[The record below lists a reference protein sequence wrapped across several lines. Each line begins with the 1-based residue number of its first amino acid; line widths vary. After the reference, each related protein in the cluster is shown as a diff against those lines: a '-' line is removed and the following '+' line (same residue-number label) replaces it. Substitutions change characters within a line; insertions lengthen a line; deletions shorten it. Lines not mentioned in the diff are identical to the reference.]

1 MDEWYEDYLNSFWI
15 SRKNDRKREAEFVW
29 DALELRSG
37 DRVLDAPC
45 GDGAVAMHLA
55 KWGARVTGVD
65 RMRNFIAR
73 ARRRFQRAQLG
84 GRFRV
89 LDLRRLDYEQG
100 FDAVLNWFGSFGYF
114 SEDENLRVLR
124 TMSRALDVGGR
135 ILVDQPNRERVL
147 RHLRSE
153 DEAGEYKTF
162 SRWDESTQRVE
173 TTYTA
178 PPGAEPR
185 QFHLSMRL
193 YTPTEM
199 CELFEQAN
207 LEMTREFGDFVGEQ
221 YARGSSRLIVVGRKT
236 THRRGKARR
245 EAVGEDIEPVPLRDE

>member
-1 MDEWYEDYLNSFWI
+1 MGEWYEDYLNSFWI
-15 SRKNDRKREAEFVW
+15 SRKHGRKQEAQFVW
-29 DALELRSG
+29 DALDLRSG
-37 DRVLDAPC
+37 ERVLDAPC
-45 GDGAVAMHLA
+45 GDGAVAVHLA
-55 KWGARVTGVD
+55 NRGARVTGVD
-65 RMRNFIAR
+65 RMRSFIAR
-73 ARRRFQRAQLG
+73 ARRRFQRAGLG

-89 LDLRRLDYEQG
+89 LDLRRLDYEKA

-147 RHLRSE
+147 RHFRGE
-153 DEAGEYKTF
+153 DKAGEYKTF
-162 SRWDESTQRVE
+162 SRWDESTQRIE

-193 YTPTEM
+193 YTPAEM
-199 CELFEQAN
+199 RKLFEQAD
-207 LEMTREFGDFVGEQ
+207 LEVTGEFGDFLGED
-221 YARGSSRLIVVGRKT
+221 YTRGSRRLIVVGRKT
-236 THRRGKARR
+236 THRREKVRR
-245 EAVGEDIEPVPLRDE
+245 EATAEDVEPVPLRDE